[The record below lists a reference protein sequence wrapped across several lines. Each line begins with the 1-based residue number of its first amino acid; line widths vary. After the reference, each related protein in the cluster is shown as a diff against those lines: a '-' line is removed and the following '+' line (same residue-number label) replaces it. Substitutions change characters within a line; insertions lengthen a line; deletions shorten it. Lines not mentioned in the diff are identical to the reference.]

1 LNERAATVVEQFRAC
16 RILAIATLDEPAAA
30 SEVAAALLAGGLA
43 CLEITFRRRGAAEAI
58 RAAREAGPMLV
69 GAGTVLSTAQ
79 ADEAVAA
86 TADFAVAP
94 ATNDRVI
101 RHCQQ
106 LGMPFF
112 PGVATPTEID
122 HAAGLGLSVVKVFPA
137 AQVGGPGFHKA
148 VGATYPDMGFI
159 PTGGITAENLSDYLA
174 VLRSVR
180 GWRRVQRRARA
191 EAVLRDEVG
200 ARHVARRQSHRPS
213 DRRLDLSRRCRPSAP
228 SPGALRRCRAFRA
241 ERSELHRTG
250 LRRPRRSWLFRP
262 REYGCRSDVGRRGR
276 LGSDLRHRRSPG
288 LEILDRVGGGD
299 SFASGFFYGLMNEYS
314 VDEALAYGV
323 AHGAL
328 AMTTPGDTSMATLEE
343 VERLRRGASPRVQR
357 CGATVGRVAVSRA
370 ARTARVRSRKN

>member
-1 LNERAATVVEQFRAC
+1 VPLGKQGRCSSEPEQCFRQRRQTKRLPPLRISRSRRLRTIESSGTASSSACRSFRA
-16 RILAIATLDEPAAA
+16 L
-30 SEVAAALLAGGLA
+30 
-43 CLEITFRRRGAAEAI
+43 RRRP
-58 RAAREAGPMLV
+58 R
-69 GAGTVLSTAQ
+69 STMQRGSA
-79 ADEAVAA
+79 
-86 TADFAVAP
+86 
-94 ATNDRVI
+94 
-101 RHCQQ
+101 
-106 LGMPFF
+106 
-112 PGVATPTEID
+112 
-122 HAAGLGLSVVKVFPA
+122 SVVKVFPA

-200 ARHVARRQSHRPS
+200 ARHVPRRQSHRPS